1 VRRNNPDELANMND
15 SIRHKLMQLNPEF
28 AQDVHKDRMWWYVKT
43 SIKEILEHHSFIR
56 PRVRDI
62 LSTK

>member
-1 VRRNNPDELANMND
+1 
-15 SIRHKLMQLNPEF
+15 MQLNPEF

-56 PRVRDI
+56 PRIRDI